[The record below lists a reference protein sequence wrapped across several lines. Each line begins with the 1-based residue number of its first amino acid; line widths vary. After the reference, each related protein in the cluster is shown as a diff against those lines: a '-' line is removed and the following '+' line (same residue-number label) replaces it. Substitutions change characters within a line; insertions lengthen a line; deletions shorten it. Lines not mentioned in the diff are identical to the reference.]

1 MPRTA
6 VTNGLAQPL
15 GLTSE
20 KRKYFIYLF
29 LACLVS
35 FLIVFLPV
43 ILKGRS
49 FVWSVDG
56 VKLYFNFFVYTGE
69 WIREVFFSLLSGQ
82 FVVPQFSY
90 DLGFGYDIPVALA
103 NFFFDPLN
111 WVSAFCPREYAEYIY
126 EITIFAHYYLAAVT
140 FSIFC
145 FSRGK
150 KKGFVL
156 AGALCYVLS
165 GFVVSLGLF
174 YHPYFI
180 CVAIVFPLVLLGAD
194 KVFAKKSPAL
204 LVLSMGFLFAF
215 SVYWSYMVCIL
226 LFFYCLANYF
236 FYPRERSAGDFLLLV
251 TKFIALLLLA
261 FILAGIASVPNFL
274 GLLSLSRIGVE
285 RAVSLFNSQ
294 WYCETLGMSLI
305 WGIVP
310 KAARHIGAIGVLAI
324 LAAIAGFRRAPRGD
338 RGFLC
343 ASLAFCIFG
352 LLSDFVGSAFNG
364 FGYST
369 DRWQFAFCFVAAFA
383 LVVVLPLLKRF
394 NKKEWLIFLGMNVAF
409 LLWCI
414 MGCWGR
420 INLPAKIALAIYV
433 IALASLCAYP
443 SVQRLISGRCA
454 MLKRVPLALLSLLVI
469 LSCGLPAAF
478 SNTHKAAD
486 HVSGFIIAGDVN
498 AYTTEIPLLDD
509 LSEIDLDYRID
520 RPHTPHTMRNLGFSV
535 GYKGMDAFSSMYNS
549 NLDYFRQEMGI
560 SDGGSNYIFLGVDN
574 RFALDAIL
582 GAKYYAARTGAQM
595 PPYGYHEYIDL
606 GTNKFGDNYTLYET
620 EYALPLAF
628 TYQSAI
634 SEDDYRKLNI
644 IEKQEA
650 LTEAAVLA
658 GMQESDLQPVVETK
672 SENPKISEE
681 KDLVVYD
688 GKIVVL
694 EDGATMRID
703 VEGQK
708 DSENYVC
715 FEGVV
720 FRPTTAQNAAAAKR
734 RFDNGDFSSYED
746 LINSSG
752 ATSSKIT
759 AESMEA
765 KRSFTIL
772 TPGSIQFGG
781 WENWVLN
788 MGFAK
793 TPVTSYLVTFQ
804 KTGVYSYNDFFVA
817 SQEMKSIEDNLK
829 KLQVENDASIDF
841 KTNRMDIDVAA
852 AGKDGDGERYLFV
865 SIPYDQGWTAH
876 VDGVE
881 TPIQKVNGW
890 FMGMVLNDDAHE
902 VVFSYVTPGFKLGVV
917 LTAIGVLVFA
927 MLVVCPR
934 RRRSGTYGKRR

>member
-1 MPRTA
+1 MLRNA

-15 GLTSE
+15 GRTTE
-20 KRKYFIYLF
+20 KKKYFIFLF

-49 FVWSVDG
+49 FVWGVDG
-56 VKLYFNFFVYTGE
+56 VKLYFTFFVYTGE
-69 WIREVFFSLLSGQ
+69 WIREVFSSLLSGQ
-82 FVVPQFSY
+82 LVIPQFSY

-111 WVSAFCPREYAEYIY
+111 WVSAFCPREYAEYLY
-126 EITIFAHYYLAAVT
+126 EVTILIHYYLAAVT
-140 FSIFC
+140 FSLFC

-150 KKGFVL
+150 KKGFVF

-165 GFVVSLGLF
+165 GFVVSQGLF

-204 LVLSMGFLFAF
+204 LILSMGFLFAF

-236 FYPRERSAGDFLLLV
+236 LYPRERSAGDFLLLIA
-251 TKFIALLLLA
+251 KFIAFLLLA
-261 FILAGIASVPNFL
+261 FALAGIASVPNFL

-285 RAVSLFNSQ
+285 RSVSLFNSQ

-310 KAARHIGAIGVLAI
+310 KASRHIGAMGVLAV
-324 LAAIAGFRRAPRGD
+324 LAFIAGLKKVPRGD
-338 RGFLC
+338 KGFLIV
-343 ASLAFCIFG
+343 SLAFCIFG

-369 DRWQFAFCFVAAFA
+369 DRWQFAFCFIAAFT
-383 LVVVLPLLKRF
+383 LVVALPLLKKF
-394 NKKEWLIFLGMNVAF
+394 GKKEWLVFLGLNAVF

-414 MGCWGR
+414 AGCWGG
-420 INLPAKIALAIYV
+420 INVSAKVALAIYGV
-433 IALASLCAYP
+433 TLVSLCAYP
-443 SVQRLISGRCA
+443 LVSKALHGKNRFCDYA
-454 MLKRVPLALLSLLVI
+454 PLVLLSLLVV
-469 LSCGLPAAF
+469 LSSGLPAAF

-486 HVSGFIIAGDVN
+486 HVAGFILAGDVN
-498 AYTTEIPLLDD
+498 AYTTEIPLSNHFD
-509 LSEIDLDYRID
+509 EIDLDYRID
-520 RPHTPHTMRNLGFSV
+520 RSHTPHTMRNLGLSM

-560 SDGGSNYIFLGVDN
+560 SDGGSNYIFLGVDR
-574 RFALDAIL
+574 RFALDAVL
-582 GAKYYAARTGAQM
+582 GAKYYVARTGEQM
-595 PPYGYHEYIDL
+595 PPYGYREYIDL
-606 GTNKFGDNYTLYET
+606 GSNKFGDGYTLYET

-628 TYQSAI
+628 TYQSTI

-644 IEKQEA
+644 VEKQEA

-658 GMQESDLQPVVETK
+658 EVQESNLQPVIETK
-672 SENPKISEE
+672 SENPRISEE
-681 KDLVVYD
+681 KGLAVYD
-688 GKIVVL
+688 DKIVVL

-720 FRPTTAQNAAAAKR
+720 FRPMTAQNAVAAKSQ
-734 RFDNGDFSSYED
+734 FDNGNFSNYED
-746 LINSSG
+746 LVNSSG
-752 ATSSKIT
+752 ATSSRIT
-759 AESMEA
+759 AESSEA
-765 KRSFTIL
+765 KSSFTIL

-781 WENWVLN
+781 WDNWVLN
-788 MGFAK
+788 MGFTEA
-793 TPVTSYLVTFQ
+793 PVTSYLITFQ
-804 KTGVYSYNDFFVA
+804 KVGVYSFDDFYVA
-817 SQEMKSIEDNLK
+817 SQEMKSIEGNLK
-829 KLQVENDASIDF
+829 KLQVENDASIKF
-841 KTNRMDIDVAA
+841 ETNRMDIAVAA
-852 AGKDGDGERYLFV
+852 TNEDGDGERCLFV
-865 SIPYDQGWTAH
+865 SIPYDQGWTAY

-890 FMGMVLNDDAHE
+890 FMGMTLNDEAHE
-902 VVFSYVTPGFKLGVV
+902 VTFTYVTPGFKTGAV
-917 LTAIGVLVFA
+917 LTAIGIFVLVA
-927 MLVVCPR
+927 LVVA
-934 RRRSGTYGKRR
+934 KRRKNVKMHSGRR